1 MQESYA
7 IFRTGGKQ
15 YRVAVGDV
23 IDVELFT
30 HEGDAPVEFQDVL
43 FLRDKE
49 EMMVGGACQSASV
62 LAKVLGEVRGPKV
75 VSYKYKKRKN
85 CRRKVGHRQDYK
97 RIKILEFR
105 K

>member
-7 IFRTGGKQ
+7 IFQTGGKQ

-23 IDVELFT
+23 IDVELFA
-30 HEGDAPVEFQDVL
+30 HEGEAPVVFQSVL

-49 EMMVGGACQSASV
+49 EMIVGAACQSAAV
-62 LAKVLGEVRGPKV
+62 LAEVLGDVRGPKV
-75 VSYKYKKRKN
+75 ISYKYKKRKN
-85 CRRKVGHRQDYK
+85 YSRKVGHRQDYK

-105 K
+105 R